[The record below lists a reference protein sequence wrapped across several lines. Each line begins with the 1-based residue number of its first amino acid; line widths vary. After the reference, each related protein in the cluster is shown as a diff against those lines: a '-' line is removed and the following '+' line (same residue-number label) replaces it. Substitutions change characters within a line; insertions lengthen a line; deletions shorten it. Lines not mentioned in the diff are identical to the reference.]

1 MVDVLITSV
10 QAASL
15 KVEVV
20 MAADGVNKKTRVAL
34 KVSQAPAS
42 PSYND
47 RIKFYLSCKKKLEIH
62 PESMLESK
70 ILSKVKSS

>member
-1 MVDVLITSV
+1 MVDELITSV

-20 MAADGVNKKTRVAL
+20 MAADGVNKKTRVAF

-42 PSYND
+42 PSLND

-70 ILSKVKSS
+70 ILSKVK